1 MRKIVIIG
9 AGNVGGQIALFLIN
23 EAPAHIILLDVV
35 IGLVKGKA
43 LDLEDAAGVLKRDCV
58 IEGSD
63 DFSLLKDAD
72 IIVVTAGLARQ
83 PGMSRDDLLRKNSEI
98 IRDVSLKIKE
108 FAPLETTGQ
117 PGKGKMPLTERAKN
131 PIVIVVTNP
140 VDLMTYLVSRLTGFD
155 KKRVF
160 GMGISLDAAR
170 FANLIRESLSI
181 PVSTVEAMVMG
192 SHGQTMVPLASLS
205 KARGAP
211 IERLINREIAAKLAR
226 ATVERGASIVAH
238 LGSGSAYFGPAAAV
252 CNIIRAIARD
262 EKRIIGVCAYLNG
275 EYGINGL
282 HIGVPARIGKDGVEA
297 VIELKLSKE
306 EKEAFVKSCDSI
318 RQQINTLAI

>member
-1 MRKIVIIG
+1 MQKIVVIG
-9 AGNVGGQIALFLIN
+9 AGNVGGQTALFLIN
-23 EAPAHIILLDVV
+23 EAPVHIILLDLVK
-35 IGLVKGKA
+35 GLGKGKA
-43 LDLEDAAGVLKRDCV
+43 LDLEDAAGVLKADCIV
-58 IEGSD
+58 EGSD

-72 IIVVTAGLARQ
+72 IIVITAGLARK
-83 PGMSRDDLLRKNSEI
+83 PGMARDDLLRKNSEI

-108 FAPLETTGQ
+108 FVQ
-117 PGKGKMPLTERAKN
+117 N

-140 VDLMTYLVSRLTGFD
+140 VDLMTYLVSRITGFD

-170 FANLIRESLSI
+170 FANLIRNELSV
-181 PVSTVEAMVMG
+181 PLSTVEAVVIG

-205 KARGAP
+205 KVSGAG
-211 IERLINREIAAKLAR
+211 IERLINREIIAKLAR

-282 HIGVPARIGKDGVEA
+282 YIGVPARIGKDGVEA
-297 VIELKLSKE
+297 VIELELSKE

-318 RQQINTLAI
+318 RQQIEQLEG

>member
-1 MRKIVIIG
+1 MQKIVIIG
-9 AGNVGGQIALFLIN
+9 AGNVGGQTALFLIN
-23 EAPAHIILLDVV
+23 EAPVHIILLDLVK
-35 IGLVKGKA
+35 GLGKGKA
-43 LDLEDAAGVLKRDCV
+43 LDLEDAAGVLKADCI

-72 IIVVTAGLARQ
+72 IIVITAGLARQ
-83 PGMSRDDLLRKNSEI
+83 PGMARDDLLRKNSEI

-108 FAPLETTGQ
+108 FVQ
-117 PGKGKMPLTERAKN
+117 N

-140 VDLMTYLVSRLTGFD
+140 VDLMTYLVSRITGFD

-170 FANLIRESLSI
+170 FANLIRNELSV
-181 PVSTVEAMVMG
+181 PLSTVEAVVIG

-205 KARGAP
+205 KVSGAG
-211 IERLINREIAAKLAR
+211 IERLINREIVAKLAR
-226 ATVERGASIVAH
+226 ATIERGASIVAH

-252 CNIIRAIARD
+252 GNIIRAIARD

-282 HIGVPARIGKDGVEA
+282 YIGVPARIGKDGVEA
-297 VIELKLSKE
+297 VIELELSKE

-318 RQQINTLAI
+318 RQQISKLVWCV

>member
-1 MRKIVIIG
+1 MQKIVIIG

-23 EAPAHIILLDVV
+23 EAPVHIILLD
-35 IGLVKGKA
+35 LVKGLGKGKS
-43 LDLEDAAGVLKRDCV
+43 LDLEDAAGVLRHDCIV
-58 IEGSD
+58 EGSD

-72 IIVVTAGLARQ
+72 IIVITAGLARQ
-83 PGMSRDDLLRKNSEI
+83 PGMARDDLLRKNSEI

-108 FAPLETTGQ
+108 FVQ
-117 PGKGKMPLTERAKN
+117 N

-140 VDLMTYLVSRLTGFD
+140 VDLMTYLVSRITGFD

-170 FANLIRESLSI
+170 FANLIRSELSV
-181 PVSTVEAMVMG
+181 PLSTVEAVVIG

-205 KARGAP
+205 KVSGAG
-211 IERLINREIAAKLAR
+211 IERLINREIVAKLAR
-226 ATVERGASIVAH
+226 ATIERGASIVAH

-275 EYGINGL
+275 EYGINEL
-282 HIGVPARIGKDGVEA
+282 YIGVPARIGKDGVEA
-297 VIELKLSKE
+297 VIELELSKE
-306 EKEAFVKSCDSI
+306 EKEAFLKSCDSI
-318 RQQINTLAI
+318 RQQINSLTIY

>member
-1 MRKIVIIG
+1 MQKIVIIG
-9 AGNVGGQIALFLIN
+9 AGNAGGQIALFLIN

-35 IGLVKGKA
+35 IGLGKGKA
-43 LDLEDAAGVLKRDCV
+43 LDLEDAAGILGNDCV

-72 IIVVTAGLARQ
+72 IIVITAGLARKH
-83 PGMSRDDLLRKNSEI
+83 GMARDDLLRKNSEI

-108 FAPLETTGQ
+108 FAPLGGQ
-117 PGKGKMPLTERAKN
+117 AKN

-140 VDLMTYLVSRLTGFD
+140 VDLMTYLVSRITCFD

-170 FANLIRESLSI
+170 FANLIRSELNV
-181 PVSTVEAMVMG
+181 PVSTVEAVVMG
-192 SHGQTMVPLASLS
+192 SHGQTMAPVASLS
-205 KARGAP
+205 KVSGAQ
-211 IERLINREIAAKLAR
+211 IERLMNREIVAKLAR

-252 CNIIRAIARD
+252 CNIISAIAGD

-282 HIGVPARIGKDGVEA
+282 YIGVPARIGKDGVES
-297 VIELKLSKE
+297 VIELELSKE
-306 EKEAFVKSCDSI
+306 EKEAFLKSCDSI
-318 RQQINTLAI
+318 RQQISSLTIY

>member
-9 AGNVGGQIALFLIN
+9 AGNVGGQTALFLIK
-23 EAPAHIILLDVV
+23 EAPVHIKLLDLAK
-35 IGLVKGKA
+35 GLAKGKA
-43 LDLEDAAGVLKRDCV
+43 LDLEDAAGVLKADCIV
-58 IEGSD
+58 EGSD
-63 DFSLLKDAD
+63 DFSKLQDAD
-72 IIVVTAGLARQ
+72 IIVITAGLARK

-108 FAPLETTGQ
+108 FAPPGGQ
-117 PGKGKMPLTERAKN
+117 AKN

-140 VDLMTYLVSRLTGFD
+140 VDLMTYLVSRITGFD

-170 FANLIRESLSI
+170 FANLIRNELSV
-181 PVSTVEAMVMG
+181 PVSTVEAVVMG
-192 SHGQTMVPLASLS
+192 SHGQAMAPVASLS
-205 KARGAP
+205 KASGAQ
-211 IERLINREIAAKLAR
+211 IERLMNREIVAKLAR

-252 CNIIRAIARD
+252 GNIIRAIAGD

-282 HIGVPARIGKDGVEA
+282 YIGVPARIGKDGVES
-297 VIELKLSKE
+297 VIELELSKE
-306 EKEAFVKSCDSI
+306 EREAFLKSCDSI
-318 RQQINTLAI
+318 RQQISSFSIAV

>member
-9 AGNVGGQIALFLIN
+9 AGNVGGQTALFLIN
-23 EAPAHIILLDVV
+23 EAPPAHIILLDVA
-35 IGLVKGKA
+35 IGLGKGKA
-43 LDLEDAAGVLKRDCV
+43 MDLEDAAGVLKADCIV
-58 IEGSD
+58 EGSD

-72 IIVVTAGLARQ
+72 IIVITAGLARQ

-108 FAPLETTGQ
+108 FT
-117 PGKGKMPLTERAKN
+117 RN

-170 FANLIRESLSI
+170 FANLIRESLNV
-181 PVSTVEAMVMG
+181 PVSTVEAVVMG
-192 SHGQTMVPLASLS
+192 SHGQTMAPVASLS
-205 KARGAP
+205 KVRGAQ
-211 IERLINREIAAKLAR
+211 IERLINREALAKLVR
-226 ATVERGASIVAH
+226 ETVQRGASIVAH

-252 CNIIRAIARD
+252 CNIIRAIAGD
-262 EKRIIGVCAYLNG
+262 EKRVIGVCAYLNG

-282 HIGVPARIGKDGVEA
+282 YIGVPARIGKNGVEA
-297 VIELKLSKE
+297 VIELALSKE

-318 RQQINTLAI
+318 RQQINNLAI

>member
-1 MRKIVIIG
+1 MQKIVIIG

-35 IGLVKGKA
+35 IGLGKGKA
-43 LDLEDAAGVLKRDCV
+43 LDLEDAAGVLKADCIV
-58 IEGSD
+58 EGSD
-63 DFSLLKDAD
+63 DFSLLKHAE
-72 IIVVTAGLARQ
+72 IIVITAGLARQ
-83 PGMSRDDLLRKNSEI
+83 PGMQRDDLLRKNSEI
-98 IRDVSLKIKE
+98 IRDISLKIKE
-108 FAPLETTGQ
+108 FA
-117 PGKGKMPLTERAKN
+117 KN
-131 PIVIVVTNP
+131 PIIIVVTNP

-170 FANLIRESLSI
+170 FANLIRQSLNVPLSA
-181 PVSTVEAMVMG
+181 VEAVVMG
-192 SHGQTMVPLASLS
+192 SHGQTMVPVASLS
-205 KARGAP
+205 MVSGAQ
-211 IERLINREIAAKLAR
+211 IERLINPEIVAKLAR

-252 CNIIRAIARD
+252 CNIIRAIAKD

-275 EYGINGL
+275 EYGINRL
-282 HIGVPARIGKDGVEA
+282 YIGVPARIGQDGVEA

-318 RQQINTLAI
+318 RQQINNLAI

>member
-1 MRKIVIIG
+1 MQKIVIIG
-9 AGNVGGQIALFLIN
+9 AGNVGGQTALFLIN
-23 EAPAHIILLDVV
+23 EAPVHIILLDVV
-35 IGLVKGKA
+35 IGLGKGKA
-43 LDLEDAAGVLKRDCV
+43 LDLEDAAGILKADCI

-63 DFSLLKDAD
+63 DFSKLQDAD
-72 IIVVTAGLARQ
+72 IIVITAGLARK
-83 PGMSRDDLLRKNSEI
+83 PGMARDDLLKKNSEI

-108 FAPLETTGQ
+108 FV
-117 PGKGKMPLTERAKN
+117 KN

-140 VDLMTYLVSRLTGFD
+140 VDLMTYLVSRITGFD

-170 FANLIRESLSI
+170 FANLIRNELSV
-181 PVSTVEAMVMG
+181 PVSTVEAVVMG

-205 KARGAP
+205 KASGAQ
-211 IERLINREIAAKLAR
+211 IERLMNREIVAKLAR

-252 CNIIRAIARD
+252 CNIVRAIARD

-282 HIGVPARIGKDGVEA
+282 YIGVPARIGKDGVES
-297 VIELKLSKE
+297 VIELELSKE
-306 EKEAFVKSCDSI
+306 EKEAFLKSCDSI
-318 RQQINTLAI
+318 RQQISSLTIY

>member
-1 MRKIVIIG
+1 MQKIVIIG

-35 IGLVKGKA
+35 IGLGKGKA
-43 LDLEDAAGVLKRDCV
+43 LDLEDAAGVLKADCIV
-58 IEGSD
+58 EGSD
-63 DFSLLKDAD
+63 DFSLLKHAE
-72 IIVVTAGLARQ
+72 IIVITAGLARQ
-83 PGMSRDDLLRKNSEI
+83 PGMQRDDLLRKNSEI
-98 IRDVSLKIKE
+98 IRDISLKIKE
-108 FAPLETTGQ
+108 FA
-117 PGKGKMPLTERAKN
+117 KN
-131 PIVIVVTNP
+131 PIIIVVTNP

-170 FANLIRESLSI
+170 FANLIRQSLNVPLSA
-181 PVSTVEAMVMG
+181 VEAVVMG
-192 SHGQTMVPLASLS
+192 SHGQTMVPVASLS
-205 KARGAP
+205 MVSGAQ
-211 IERLINREIAAKLAR
+211 IERLINPEIVAKLAR

-252 CNIIRAIARD
+252 CNIIRAIAKD
-262 EKRIIGVCAYLNG
+262 EKRIIGGCAYLNG
-275 EYGINGL
+275 EYGINRL
-282 HIGVPARIGKDGVEA
+282 YIGVPARIGQDGVEA

-318 RQQINTLAI
+318 RQQINNLAI

>member
-1 MRKIVIIG
+1 MQKIVIIG

-35 IGLVKGKA
+35 IGLGKGKA
-43 LDLEDAAGVLKRDCV
+43 LDLEDAAGILGNDCV

-63 DFSLLKDAD
+63 DFSKLQDAD
-72 IIVVTAGLARQ
+72 IIVITAGLARKH
-83 PGMSRDDLLRKNSEI
+83 GMTRDDLLRKNSEI

-108 FAPLETTGQ
+108 FA
-117 PGKGKMPLTERAKN
+117 KN

-140 VDLMTYLVSRLTGFD
+140 VDLMTYLVSRITGFD

-170 FANLIRESLSI
+170 FANLIRSELNV
-181 PVSTVEAMVMG
+181 PVSTVEAVVMG
-192 SHGQTMVPLASLS
+192 SHGQTMAPVASLS
-205 KARGAP
+205 KVSGAG
-211 IERLINREIAAKLAR
+211 IERLMNREIVAKLAR

-252 CNIIRAIARD
+252 CNIISAIAGD

-282 HIGVPARIGKDGVEA
+282 YIGVPARIGKDGVES
-297 VIELKLSKE
+297 VIELELSKE

-318 RQQINTLAI
+318 RQQINNLAI